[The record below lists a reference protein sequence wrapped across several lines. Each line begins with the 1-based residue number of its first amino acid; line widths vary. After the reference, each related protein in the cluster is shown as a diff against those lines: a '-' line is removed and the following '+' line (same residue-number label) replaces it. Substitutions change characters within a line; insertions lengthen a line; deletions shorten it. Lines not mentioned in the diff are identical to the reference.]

1 MLSHVPDSIK
11 EMTRWHVWNYSRD
24 GVKIPLQLDGRPA
37 KSNDPATW
45 GRFEDAV
52 AASLYYQGV
61 AFELGDGPLVGI
73 DLDNCLDE
81 NGLLRPWAAPVLARF
96 DGLAYAEISP
106 SGHGIKLLTGG
117 RKPAGARCVFKVG
130 GEKQQIECYDHSRFW
145 TVTGNVYAG
154 MIEIGD
160 GQVAVDWLCREFL
173 LGAAE
178 EPAPMKQLPAPL
190 RGFESSL
197 DVRARAYVESIPGQT
212 KGNLRNAAF
221 SLSGHLHSMV
231 GEFGER
237 LADGEVLD
245 LLRDWNQKN
254 KTPLRFNELQEASVN
269 GRTNGAPRPDKLP
282 EILTQPG
289 CEEIQIPACV
299 PAGAGP
305 SLVSLSGNI
314 DEPFPDEC
322 LDIPGFLG
330 EVIHHNLTTAF
341 YPLPE
346 LAAAAALAL
355 LSSLT
360 GGKVVND
367 RARTNLFVL
376 GLAPSGGGKDHGRKL
391 NRDILRAAGGEAIVG
406 PERIGSHA
414 GIISAMAEQWNTL
427 FQIDEIQHLAMAMQ
441 NRSSPH
447 LVQIA
452 SVLMQIFSSADSVW
466 VGDAYGDRS
475 KVKKLSYPHLVLYGT
490 SVPEGFWESLSE
502 DNLKGGLIGRC
513 LVFESPKYVSYQK
526 PSKAGIPASIVERAT
541 AWLNLK
547 THDGNLA
554 SMAGGSA
561 PLEVMRTEDAENRL
575 SEHTVAISARRMQ
588 EDPIPAAIWSR
599 AAEKTIK
606 LALLF
611 ACSRWSG
618 GTVPVIRLE
627 DVNLAIRLN
636 NWVTRRM
643 LRQADR
649 HVASSEFEQSVNK
662 VRTLLRSRPGEW
674 LLSEI
679 TRQTRWLRQK
689 DRNEILLTL
698 VMTGSV
704 LQGERSSGGRP
715 AATFVAVE

>member
-1 MLSHVPDSIK
+1 MLSNVPQLIR
-11 EMTRWHVWNYSRD
+11 ELPRWHVWNYSRE

-37 KSNDPATW
+37 KSNDPSTW
-45 GRFEDAV
+45 GLFDDAV
-52 AASLYYQGV
+52 SCSRFYQGI

-81 NGLLRPWAAPVLARF
+81 NGQLRPWAIPVLARF

-106 SGHGIKLLTGG
+106 SGRGIKLLTMG
-117 RKPAGARCVFKVG
+117 RKSAGARCVHKIG
-130 GEKQQIECYDHSRFW
+130 DEKQQIECYDHSRFW
-145 TVTGNVYAG
+145 TVTGDIYSG
-154 MIEIGD
+154 MVEVGD
-160 GQVAVDWLCREFL
+160 GQTAVDWLCQEFL
-173 LGAAE
+173 QSVPAAD
-178 EPAPMKQLPAPL
+178 PAPAKHLPAPL
-190 RGFESSL
+190 RGLDSPL
-197 DVRARAYVESIPGQT
+197 DVRAAAYVETIPGQT

-231 GEFGER
+231 GSLGER
-237 LADGEVLD
+237 LADQEVLD
-245 LLRDWNQKN
+245 LLRCWNQKN
-254 KTPLRFNELQEASVN
+254 ADPLRDEELLEASVN
-269 GRTNGAPRPDKLP
+269 GRTNGSPRAEKLP
-282 EILTQPG
+282 
-289 CEEIQIPACV
+289 QIPLCDSGSIPAYV
-299 PAGAGP
+299 PPGGTAG
-305 SLVSLSGNI
+305 
-314 DEPFPDEC
+314 DEPFPEEC
-322 LDIPGFLG
+322 LDVPGFLG
-330 EVIHHNLTTAF
+330 EVIHHNLATAF

-346 LAAAAALAL
+346 LAVAAALAL
-355 LSSLT
+355 LASLT

-367 RARTNLFVL
+367 RARTNLFLV

-391 NRDILRAAGGEAIVG
+391 NRDILRAAGGDAIVG

-475 KVKKLSYPHLVLYGT
+475 KVKKLNYPHLVLYGT

-513 LVFESPKYVSYQK
+513 LVFESPKYVPFQK
-526 PSKAGIPASIVERAT
+526 PNKAGIPDAIVERAR
-541 AWLNLK
+541 AWLSLK

-554 SMAGGSA
+554 EMAGGSA
-561 PLEVMRTEDAENRL
+561 PLEVLRTEDADNRL
-575 SEHTVAISARRMQ
+575 NEHTMAISDRRMR

-611 ACSRWSG
+611 ACSRWDG
-618 GTVPVIRLE
+618 ARVPVIRLD
-627 DVNLAIRLN
+627 DVNRAIRLN
-636 NWVTRRM
+636 NWVTRKM

-649 HVASSEFEQSVNK
+649 HVAGSEFEQSINK

-689 DRNEILLTL
+689 DRTEILLTL

-704 LQGERSSGGRP
+704 VQGERASGGRP
-715 AATFVAVE
+715 AATFVAVD

>member
-1 MLSHVPDSIK
+1 MLSNVPESIK
-11 EMTRWHVWNYSRD
+11 EMPRWHVWNYSRE

-45 GRFEDAV
+45 GSFEDAV
-52 AASLYYQGV
+52 SCSKFYQGV

-73 DLDNCLDE
+73 DLDNCFDDADQI
-81 NGLLRPWAAPVLARF
+81 RPWAIRVLARF
-96 DGLAYAEISP
+96 DGVAYAEVSP
-106 SGHGIKLLTGG
+106 SGRGIKLLTAG
-117 RKPAGARCVFKVG
+117 RKTAGARCVHKIG
-130 GEKQQIECYDHSRFW
+130 EEKQQIECYDHSRFW
-145 TVTGNVYAG
+145 TVTGDVYSG
-154 MIEIGD
+154 MREIGN
-160 GQVAVDWLCREFL
+160 GQAAVDWLCQEFL
-173 LGAAE
+173 QSGA
-178 EPAPMKQLPAPL
+178 PAQQTPAKQLPAPP
-190 RGFESSL
+190 RGLESPL
-197 DVRARAYVESIPGQT
+197 DIRAAAYVETIPGQT

-221 SLSGHLHSMV
+221 SLSGHLHAMV
-231 GEFGER
+231 GELGER
-237 LADGEVLD
+237 LADQEVLD
-245 LLRDWNQKN
+245 LLRCWNRKN
-254 KTPLRFNELQEASVN
+254 VEPLRDEELLEASVN
-269 GRTNGAPRPDKLP
+269 GRTNGQPRAEKHP
-282 EILTQPG
+282 
-289 CEEIQIPACV
+289 QIPLCDSGPIPAYV
-299 PAGAGP
+299 PPGVP
-305 SLVSLSGNI
+305 NNV
-314 DEPFPDEC
+314 DEPFPEEC
-322 LDIPGFLG
+322 LKIPGFLG
-330 EVIHHNLTTAF
+330 EVIQHNLSTAF

-346 LAAAAALAL
+346 LAVASALAL

-367 RARTNLFVL
+367 RARTNLFL
-376 GLAPSGGGKDHGRKL
+376 IGLAPSGGGKDHGRKL
-391 NRDILRAAGGEAIVG
+391 NRDILRAAGGDSIVG

-452 SVLMQIFSSADSVW
+452 SVLMQIYSSADSVW

-475 KVKKLSYPHLVLYGT
+475 KVKKLNYPHLVLYGT

-513 LVFESPKYVSYQK
+513 LVFESPKYVPFQK
-526 PSKAGIPASIVERAT
+526 PNKAAIPDGIIERAR

-554 SMAGGSA
+554 EMAGGSA
-561 PLEVMRTEDAENRL
+561 PLEVLRTEEAETRL
-575 SEHTVAISARRMQ
+575 NEHTIKISGRRMN

-611 ACSRWSG
+611 SCSRWDG
-618 GTVPVIRLE
+618 ATVPVIRLD

-636 NWVTRRM
+636 NWVTRKM

-649 HVASSEFEQSVNK
+649 HVAGSEFEQSVNK
-662 VRTLLRSRPGEW
+662 VRTLLRSRPGEEW

-704 LQGERSSGGRP
+704 VQGEKPSGGRT
-715 AATFVAVE
+715 ATTFLAVD